1 MDLKYALRSL
11 LKNPEF
17 TAFAVIVMALGIG
30 ANTAVFSVVNAVLLR
45 PLAYRNPERIVT
57 LSPLWKQSGKSGGSS
72 SAPDF
77 HDWHDQSTAF
87 DAMAYYTYFNSGPM
101 PVMAGSAA
109 EYAEVA
115 AVSPEFFRVFGAE
128 PVVGR
133 LFTPDEWKKAGAVVV
148 SQSYWQNHFG
158 ANPNAL
164 GQAVRMMNRTFTLVG
179 VMPPGF
185 SFPDKTELWTVE
197 EGENQHRSA
206 HNYRVVGLLKPDV
219 SITQAQAQ
227 LTSIGD
233 RLSKQYPDSNATKN
247 VAVTGMKDRL
257 VRDVRT
263 TLYLLLGAVGMVLL
277 ISCANM
283 ANLLLAK
290 ATSRTR
296 EIAIRAAVGAG
307 RGRIVRQL
315 ITESVVLA
323 LVAGA
328 AGLILALWGAQALVA
343 IAPSNVPRLAE
354 AAIIDKWVL
363 GFTLATS
370 LVASF
375 LFGLAPALTASRVDL
390 NDALKLGGARSVSG
404 GGAGKLRSALV
415 VAEIALSVV
424 LLVGA
429 GLLMKS
435 FLALN
440 SVTMGF
446 RPDHLLLMET
456 AVPSNT
462 LESARAATQFYK
474 GLLRDLAHTPGVTGA
489 GGSRIPPGQVGSNG
503 TYFID
508 RLPAHPAIDLDHD
521 AVFSVV
527 TPDAFSTIGVPL
539 LRGRD
544 FNDTDVYDA
553 PFTVIINESLAKK
566 AFPGENPLG
575 RILYCGFDSMN
586 PMTIVA
592 VVGDMRQYG
601 PATPPG
607 PEIFMP
613 YEQHPRASA
622 YLNVIVRTSADPASL
637 SELLRKKVRERSA
650 GVPVKFTTMEASLA
664 QNVAG
669 PRFRTLLFAIFAGL
683 AVCLA
688 MAGVYGVMAY
698 VVGQRVNEIGLR
710 MALGASRGDVLGLVM
725 KQGLALA
732 GAGLVLG
739 LAGAFAATRLLTS
752 FLFEV
757 KAGDPITYL
766 GVAALLAAVAMAAC
780 YLPARRATGIDP
792 LAALRQE

>member
-11 LKNPEF
+11 LKNPGF
-17 TAFAVIVMALGIG
+17 TALAVIVMALGIG

-45 PLAYRNPERIVT
+45 PLGYKNPERIVT
-57 LSPLWKQSGKSGGSS
+57 LSPLWKKSGKSGGSS

-87 DAMAYYTYFNSGPM
+87 DAMAYYTYYGPTA
-101 PVMAGSAA
+101 VMAGPTA
-109 EYAEVA
+109 EYAEVV
-115 AVSPEFFRVFGAE
+115 AVSSEFFRVFGAE

-133 LFTPDEWKKAGAVVV
+133 LFTPEEWKTAGAVVV

-164 GQAVRMMNRTFTLVG
+164 GQTVRMMDRTFTIVG
-179 VMPPGF
+179 VMPAGF
-185 SFPDKTELWTVE
+185 TFPDKTELWTVHQD
-197 EGENQHRSA
+197 ENQHRSA
-206 HNYRVVGLLKPDV
+206 HNYRVVGLLKPGV
-219 SITQAQAQ
+219 SIQEAQTQ
-227 LTSIGD
+227 LTAIGD
-233 RLSKQYPDSNATKN
+233 RLSKEYPDSNATKN

-263 TLYLLLGAVGMVLL
+263 TLYLLLGAVAMVLL

-307 RGRIVRQL
+307 RGRIIRQL

-323 LVAGA
+323 LVAGT
-328 AGLILALWGAQALVA
+328 AGLILAIWGAQALVA
-343 IAPSNVPRLAE
+343 IAPSSIPRLAE
-354 AAIIDKWVL
+354 GPIIDKWVL
-363 GFTLATS
+363 AFTLATS
-370 LVASF
+370 IAASF

-390 NDALKLGGARSVSG
+390 NDALKLGAGRAVVG

-424 LLVGA
+424 LLTGA

-435 FLALN
+435 FVALN

-456 AVPSNT
+456 AVPSSS

-474 GLLRDLAHTPGVTGA
+474 SLLHDLEQTPGVTGA
-489 GGSRIPPGQVGSNG
+489 GGTRVPPGQVGSNG

-508 RLPAHPAIDLDHD
+508 HLPAHPAIDLDHD
-521 AVFSVV
+521 AVFSVI
-527 TPDAFSTIGVPL
+527 TPRTFSTIGVPL
-539 LRGRD
+539 LQGRD
-544 FNDTDVYDA
+544 FDDTDVYDA
-553 PFTVIINESLAKK
+553 PFTVIINESMARK
-566 AFPGENPLG
+566 AFPGQNPLG

-586 PMTIVA
+586 PMTIVG
-592 VVGDMRQYG
+592 VVGDVREYG
-601 PATPPG
+601 PATAPS
-607 PEIFMP
+607 PELFMP
-613 YEQHPRASA
+613 YEQHPRASGA
-622 YLNVIVRTSADPASL
+622 LTVVARTSGDPASL
-637 SELLRKKVRERSA
+637 SEVLRKKVRERSPD
-650 GVPVKFTTMEASLA
+650 VPLKFTTMEASLA

-669 PRFRTLLFAIFAGL
+669 PRFRTLLFAVFAGL
-683 AVCLA
+683 AICLA

-698 VVGQRVNEIGLR
+698 MVGQRLNEIGLR
-710 MALGASRGDVLGLVM
+710 MALGASQGEVLGLVM

-732 GAGLVLG
+732 GAGLALG

-757 KAGDPITYL
+757 KSGDPATYL
-766 GVAALLAAVAMAAC
+766 GVAALLAIVAMAAT
-780 YLPARRATGIDP
+780 YLPARRATQIDP

>member
-11 LKNPEF
+11 RKNPGF
-17 TAFAVIVMALGIG
+17 TALAVIVMALGIG

-45 PLAYRNPERIVT
+45 PLAYKNPERIVT

-87 DAMAYYTYFNSGPM
+87 DAMAYYTFYNAGPTV
-101 PVMAGSAA
+101 VMAGREA
-109 EYAEVA
+109 EYAAVA
-115 AVSPEFFRVFGAE
+115 AVSPEFFSVFSVE
-128 PVVGR
+128 PVAGR
-133 LFTPDEWKKAGAVVV
+133 LFTAEEWKNTGAVII
-148 SQSYWQNHFG
+148 SQSYWLKHFG
-158 ANPNAL
+158 GNANAL
-164 GQAVRMMNRTFTLVG
+164 GQTVRMVDRTFTIVG
-179 VMPPGF
+179 VMPAGF
-185 SFPDKTELWTVE
+185 SFPEKTEIWAAE
-197 EGENQHRSA
+197 KDENEHRSA
-206 HNYRVVGLLKPDV
+206 HNYRVVGLLKPDA
-219 SITQAQAQ
+219 SIRQAQAQ
-227 LTSIGD
+227 VTSIGD
-233 RLSKQYPDSNATKN
+233 RLSKEYPDSNANKN
-247 VAVTGMKDRL
+247 VAVTGMRDRL

-307 RGRIVRQL
+307 RGRIIRQL

-328 AGLILALWGAQALVA
+328 VGLLLALWGSNALVA

-354 AAIIDKWVL
+354 AGIIDKWVL
-363 GFTLATS
+363 AFTFGIS
-370 LVASF
+370 VVASL
-375 LFGLAPALTASRVDL
+375 LFGLAPALAASRIDL
-390 NDALKLGGARSVSG
+390 NDALKLGSGRAVVG
-404 GGAGKLRSALV
+404 GGTGRLRSALV

-424 LLVGA
+424 LLIGA

-435 FLALN
+435 FVALN
-440 SVTMGF
+440 SVSLGF
-446 RPDHLLLMET
+446 RQDHVLLIESG
-456 AVPSNT
+456 VPSSS
-462 LESARAATQFYK
+462 LESARAGTQFYK
-474 GLLRDLAHTPGVTGA
+474 GLLKDIAQTPGVTAVGA
-489 GGSRIPPGQVGSNG
+489 TRIPPGHVGSNG

-527 TPDAFSTIGVPL
+527 TPQAFSTLGVPL

-544 FNDTDVYDA
+544 FNDSDVYDA

-566 AFPGENPLG
+566 AFPGQEPVG
-575 RILYCGFDSMN
+575 HILYCGFDSMN
-586 PMTIVA
+586 PMT
-592 VVGDMRQYG
+592 VVGIVGDVRQYG
-601 PATPPG
+601 PATAPA

-613 YEQHPRASA
+613 YEQHPRPSA
-622 YLNVIVRTSADPASL
+622 YLTVMVRTSAEPALL
-637 SELLRKKVRERSA
+637 SELLRKKVREHSPE
-650 GVPVKFTTMEASLA
+650 VPVKFTTMEASLA
-664 QNVAG
+664 ENVAA
-669 PRFRTLLFAIFAGL
+669 PRFRTLLFLVFAGL

-698 VVGQRVNEIGLR
+698 VVGQRLNEIGLR
-710 MALGASRGDVLGLVM
+710 MALGASQGDVLGMVL

-732 GAGLVLG
+732 AAGLVLG
-739 LAGAFAATRLLTS
+739 LAGAVAATRLLTS

-757 KAGDPITYL
+757 KPGDPLTYL
-766 GVAALLAAVAMAAC
+766 EVAVLLTVVAMAAS
-780 YLPARRATGIDP
+780 YLPARRATQVDP
-792 LAALRQE
+792 LEALRQE